1 MNEFQFQSVNK
12 LIEKSF
18 RDNWDRQALSN
29 YQGVSLCYRDVA
41 RRIEKL
47 HIAFEKC
54 FLHKGDKVAIC
65 ARNQVN
71 WAVSYLA
78 TMTYGAVV
86 VPILHEFKPGNIHYL
101 VNHSEAKVLFVDD
114 VIWEGLSPDEMP
126 GVYAVV
132 RINTF
137 QLLYAKNERIIEARE
152 HMNEYFGK
160 RHPNAFLPED
170 LCYYKDSP
178 NERSQSKSFR
188 N

>member
-1 MNEFQFQSVNK
+1 MNEFRFRSVNK
-12 LIEKSF
+12 LLEESF
-18 RDNWDRQALSN
+18 RKNWDRLALSN
-29 YQGVSLCYRDVA
+29 YRGVSLCYRDVA

-78 TMTYGAVV
+78 AMTYGAVP

-114 VIWEGLSPDEMP
+114 VVWEGTQRRRDAGTVRGGAHQHLPAAIFKGSPHH
-126 GVYAVV
+126 G
-132 RINTF
+132 
-137 QLLYAKNERIIEARE
+137 
-152 HMNEYFGK
+152 GK
-160 RHPNAFLPED
+160 GTHE
-170 LCYYKDSP
+170 
-178 NERSQSKSFR
+178 
-188 N
+188 